1 METIWR
7 IIIEVMFVAMM
18 LVSMLAMLTRWEH
31 GGYGD
36 DGGVDGNHKEEDDD
50 DGDDDGDVAVAR
62 RERGLQ
68 GFDDDPDWWL
78 HPLLPYAHR
87 AQCRQVH
94 HRQHRHHHQYHPQI
108 YNTSLLLLLLIKG

>member
-1 METIWR
+1 M
-7 IIIEVMFVAMM
+7 
-18 LVSMLAMLTRWEH
+18 TRWEH

-36 DGGVDGNHKEEDDD
+36 DGGVDGNHKEED
-50 DGDDDGDVAVAR
+50 DDDGDVAVAR

-87 AQCRQVH
+87 AQCGQVH
-94 HRQHRHHHQYHPQI
+94 HQLPQI
-108 YNTSLLLLLLIKG
+108 